1 MLLADEHLDPLGE
14 SQEAAVEVAGDPSP
28 AAVGDIVRR
37 LGGVVALVPA
47 EEYDLGAVVVPA

>member
-1 MLLADEHLDPLGE
+1 VLVADEYLDLLGE
-14 SQEAAVEVAGDPSP
+14 SQEASVQVAGDPLP
-28 AAVGDIVRR
+28 TGLGDARRR